1 MLQTEPRRF
10 NTSGRGTIGH
20 LFDGEADDTSAD
32 LHGLRLVN
40 FELYRLF
47 SKNER
52 AKLRQVILQV
62 VILGALN
69 IVLEDRMTAA
79 DGDITDSQVTLMTS
93 AQLEL
98 RMLAIWH
105 DHMYHPA

>member
-1 MLQTEPRRF
+1 MLLRWDANALENPWRAPSWNRVLQTEPRRL

-79 DGDITDSQVTLMTS
+79 D
-93 AQLEL
+93 
-98 RMLAIWH
+98 
-105 DHMYHPA
+105 